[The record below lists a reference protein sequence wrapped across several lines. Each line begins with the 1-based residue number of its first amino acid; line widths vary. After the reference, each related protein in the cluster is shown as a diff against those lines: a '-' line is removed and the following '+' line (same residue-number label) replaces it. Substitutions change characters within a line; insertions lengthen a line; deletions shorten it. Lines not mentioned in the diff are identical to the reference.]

1 MGETPFAAA
10 SLRSRSTERSNRMPP
25 KSFGCS
31 VFTRPPKTAGKPVTS
46 ATLVTGRPA
55 AARCAAV
62 PPVER
67 RPKPSPVRARAKSTR
82 PVRSETERSA
92 RRVLLT
98 DGVRSF
104 RGGVL
109 RDGRDVAS
117 GSLPDPGEEAGR
129 EGDGRVVAFARGGRG
144 KRRRGQYFG
153 RREGLRRI
161 AEKAGGL
168 RDVRGRAALRRQ
180 GEGELVDD
188 PARLIDDVVEGGVPM
203 DGLGERARA
212 AGRGCAMGGRVARAG
227 FGGRGVAHALHE
239 PPAVLC
245 ELTLEVR
252 RCPGGRLG
260 RHPSLSLIHISE
272 PTRLGM
278 ISYAV

>member
-31 VFTRPPKTAGKPVTS
+31 VFTRPPKTSGKPVTS

-82 PVRSETERSA
+82 PVRSDTERSA

-104 RGGVL
+104 RSGVL

-129 EGDGRVVAFARGGRG
+129 EGDGRVVALARGGRG

-168 RDVRGRAALRRQ
+168 RDVRGRAA
-180 GEGELVDD
+180 
-188 PARLIDDVVEGGVPM
+188 
-203 DGLGERARA
+203 
-212 AGRGCAMGGRVARAG
+212 RAG
-227 FGGRGVAHALHE
+227 FGGHRVAHALHE
-239 PPAVLC
+239 PATVSR

-252 RCPGGRLG
+252 RRPGGRLG
-260 RHPSLSLIHISE
+260 RHPSLVGDAPAHWPRSPCGRRDESKREDGGEASHGGRIVRAAGAAGGSE
-272 PTRLGM
+272 DLQDVQAQNEALHPA
-278 ISYAV
+278 I